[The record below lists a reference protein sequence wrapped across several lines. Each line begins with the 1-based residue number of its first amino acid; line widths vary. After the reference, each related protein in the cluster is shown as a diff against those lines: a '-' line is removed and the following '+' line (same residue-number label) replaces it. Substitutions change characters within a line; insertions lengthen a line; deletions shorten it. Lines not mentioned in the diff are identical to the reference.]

1 MTLDE
6 SDEVIIVGFEIE
18 ITIDRIGLEFRHI
31 VENVDMIVIFFRQFQ
46 TLFCFEVFY
55 ENENIFFRFC
65 DIWTSQLFMADDT
78 DKYIAKTAIFFHTR
92 HILKDV

>member
-55 ENENIFFRFC
+55 ENENKPATEPAKRKAFKCMRFV
-65 DIWTSQLFMADDT
+65 LFTELSCTLRMFQFVWRMM
-78 DKYIAKTAIFFHTR
+78 K
-92 HILKDV
+92 

>member
-31 VENVDMIVIFFRQFQ
+31 VANVAMIVILFRQFQ

-55 ENENIFFRFC
+55 ENENKPATESEKRKAFKCMHFV
-65 DIWTSQLFMADDT
+65 LFT
-78 DKYIAKTAIFFHTR
+78 E
-92 HILKDV
+92 LS

>member
-31 VENVDMIVIFFRQFQ
+31 VENVDMIVIFFRS
-46 TLFCFEVFY
+46 FEHYSALKFFY
-55 ENENIFFRFC
+55 ENEN
-65 DIWTSQLFMADDT
+65 
-78 DKYIAKTAIFFHTR
+78 KTATEP
-92 HILKDV
+92 